1 MTLFYIINLIVYLH
15 TVSEII
21 KYLYP
26 DNYNEFMNMFK
37 NITIKLATNT
47 VYKTIYYYSILQ
59 LWSIKLKINFNKFT
73 EHYRI
78 NNVGFFD
85 VLKDYFL
92 NDFINDYDK
101 DEYLYYIKDGK
112 IIDSCFTHL
121 IEKNKDIIYDFILY
135 TNNNCGIINKKI
147 PYHLN
152 YEYTSYKFI
161 QITIEFENNSME
173 IHLSNNDYNYYIVN
187 NFIDSSFILY
197 FLRTH
202 YTNDVYQ
209 FENSYLLNYKLSII
223 DYDVN
228 FFEIDNTQTIT
239 FNENKYHVS
248 EKQNKNID
256 NVIDNDE
263 IEINEF
269 NAMEEIIDSIHN
281 IKYEI
286 SNTSAIKSDVLLEAE
301 NRKITDSMFF
311 SEPKKDKLNEL
322 LEDVS
327 IENEFIMDFVK

>member
-1 MTLFYIINLIVYLH
+1 MAIFYIINLIVYLH
-15 TVSEII
+15 TSSEII

-26 DNYNEFMNMFK
+26 
-37 NITIKLATNT
+37 NIYHGFVNKLKSVTIKVGTNT
-47 VYKTIYYYSILQ
+47 IYKTIYYYSILQ

-73 EHYRI
+73 EHYKI
-78 NNVGFFD
+78 HNIGFFD
-85 VLKDYFL
+85 VLKNYFL
-92 NDFINDYDK
+92 SDFINDYDT
-101 DEYLYYIKDGK
+101 DEYLYYVKDGI

-121 IEKNKDIIYDFILY
+121 IEKNKDIVYDFILY
-135 TNNNCGIINKKI
+135 NNNNCGIINKKI

-152 YEYTSYKFI
+152 YEFTSYKFI
-161 QITIEFENNSME
+161 QIMIDFQDNNME

-202 YTNDVYQ
+202 YTSQVYQ
-209 FENSYLLNYKLSII
+209 YDNNYLLNYKLTII

-239 FNENKYHVS
+239 FKENKYDVS

-256 NVIDNDE
+256 NNIE
-263 IEINEF
+263 IYEINEF
-269 NAMEEIIDSIHN
+269 NAIEELIDSIHN

-286 SNTSAIKSDVLLEAE
+286 SNTSSIKSDIILEAE
-301 NRKITDSMFF
+301 NRKVTDSMFF
-311 SEPKKDKLNEL
+311 SQPKKDKLNEL
-322 LEDVS
+322 LEDD